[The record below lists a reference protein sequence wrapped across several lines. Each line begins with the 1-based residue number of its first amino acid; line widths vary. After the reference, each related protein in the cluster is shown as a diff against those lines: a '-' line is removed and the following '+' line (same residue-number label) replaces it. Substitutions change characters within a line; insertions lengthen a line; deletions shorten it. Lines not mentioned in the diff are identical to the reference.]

1 MTYVS
6 AGFLATLG
14 VLAAAFLVAL
24 VLGLAGAI
32 AVAVDKIKQQNEKLK

>member
-1 MTYVS
+1 MLYVS

-14 VLAAAFLVAL
+14 VIAAAFLVAL

-32 AVAVDKIKQQNEKLK
+32 VVAADKIREQNGKLK